1 MELNKQL
8 MMRMGLITLVIPLVV
23 VSILYF
29 FRFTDYMIPMTV
41 GYFPWYVQ
49 LACGIGGGAALV
61 AAAALLGKWKY
72 LDEVNASY
80 TLKLGGY
87 QFSTEEI
94 IYLSLCAG
102 IGEEVLFRGVIQPYL
117 GLFITS
123 FMFIAMHGYI
133 RFKSV
138 PEFIFGMSL
147 WGIGMG
153 LGILAMK
160 VGIVAAIVAHSLYD
174 MVAFMRL
181 QKEFRERL
189 QKSKIIQHEQE
200 EQQ

>member
-8 MMRMGLITLVIPLVV
+8 MMRMGLITLVIPLIV

-29 FRFTDYMIPMTV
+29 FHFTEYMQPMAM
-41 GYFPWYVQ
+41 GYFVWYVQ
-49 LACGIGGGAALV
+49 LGFGILGGGALIL
-61 AAAALLGKWKY
+61 AAAAMGKWKY
-72 LDEVNASY
+72 LDAVNASY

-102 IGEEVLFRGVIQPYL
+102 IGEEILFRGVIQPYL

-133 RFKSV
+133 RFKSI

-147 WGIGMG
+147 FGIGMG
-153 LGILAMK
+153 LGILAWK
-160 VGIVAAIVAHSLYD
+160 VGLLSAIIAHSLYD

-181 QKEFRERL
+181 QKDYRDRL
-189 QKSKIIQHEQE
+189 QDSKIIQHEQE
-200 EQQ
+200 E